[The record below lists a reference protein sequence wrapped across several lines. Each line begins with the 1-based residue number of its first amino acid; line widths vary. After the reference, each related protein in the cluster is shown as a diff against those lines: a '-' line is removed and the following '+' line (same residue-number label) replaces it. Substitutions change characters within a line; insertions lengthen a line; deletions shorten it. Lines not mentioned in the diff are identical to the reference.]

1 MDDLIIKMLER
12 LGEFCKYNNVDVDS
26 YINLIYD
33 IKPIFI
39 EAYTQGF
46 SDCLSAYSKDIN
58 IEIEVNK

>member
-1 MDDLIIKMLER
+1 MEYLIVELFEV
-12 LGEFCKYNNVDVDS
+12 LSEFCKYNNVDVDS